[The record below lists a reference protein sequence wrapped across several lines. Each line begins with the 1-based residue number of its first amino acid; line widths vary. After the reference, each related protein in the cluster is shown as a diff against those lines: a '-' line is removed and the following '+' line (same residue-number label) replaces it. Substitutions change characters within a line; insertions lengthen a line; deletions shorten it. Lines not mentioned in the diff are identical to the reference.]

1 MKRKLASIILAALLA
16 AGTAVPVYA
25 EEIFSIEAVYVGDS
39 RNSGPQSSS
48 SEASRQTKS
57 KPTPAAEPTK
67 AVAVKVVPKPQ
78 KVKIVIPKKED
89 GAKPVL
95 SEKVESEKPQ
105 PKQTEQTDFP
115 YTLESFA
122 EEVLRLTNEAR
133 AEAGAPPLETD
144 PVLSEMAQA
153 RKDENNKKMTHTR
166 PDGTTAD
173 TIFQEYDTSLTC
185 TGEIIISTCSSPEA
199 VVNGFLSSPAH
210 KKNMLNPDH
219 KYAGIGVSWGETP
232 AGKGIAV
239 LELFA
244 K

>member
-1 MKRKLASIILAALLA
+1 MKQKGMSIILAVLLA
-16 AGTAVPVYA
+16 AGTAAPVYA
-25 EEIFSIEAVYVGDS
+25 EEIFSIEAVYVGES
-39 RNSGPQSSS
+39 QNHSSQSSN
-48 SEASRQTKS
+48 SEAPNQQKFQ
-57 KPTPAAEPTK
+57 PTPTAEPTK
-67 AVAVKVVPKPQ
+67 AVTVRVVSKPQ
-78 KVKIVIPKKED
+78 KVKVVIPKKED
-89 GAKPVL
+89 GAKPAL
-95 SEKVESEKPQ
+95 SEEAEPEKNPSEQ
-105 PKQTEQTDFP
+105 EDFP

-122 EEVLRLTNEAR
+122 EEVLRLTNKAR

-153 RKDENNKKMTHTR
+153 RKDKNNKKMTHIR

-173 TIFQEYDTSLTC
+173 TIFKEYDTGLTC

>member
-1 MKRKLASIILAALLA
+1 MKRKGMAVILAALLA
-16 AGTAVPVYA
+16 AGSTAPVYA

-39 RNSGPQSSS
+39 QNHGSQSSN
-48 SEASRQTKS
+48 SEVPNQQKFQ
-57 KPTPAAEPTK
+57 PTPTAEPTK
-67 AVAVKVVPKPQ
+67 AVTVEVVLRPKKVKV
-78 KVKIVIPKKED
+78 VIPKKEN
-89 GAKPVL
+89 GAKPAL
-95 SEKVESEKPQ
+95 SEEAESEKILS
-105 PKQTEQTDFP
+105 EQEDFP

-173 TIFQEYDTSLTC
+173 TIFKEYDTSLIC

>member
-16 AGTAVPVYA
+16 AGTAAPVYA
-25 EEIFSIEAVYVGDS
+25 EEIFSIEAVYVGES
-39 RNSGPQSSS
+39 RNSGSQSSS

-57 KPTPAAEPTK
+57 KPTPAVGPTK
-67 AVAVKVVPKPQ
+67 AVAVRVAPKPK
-78 KVKIVIPKKED
+78 KVKIVISKKAADTEP
-89 GAKPVL
+89 AL
-95 SEKVESEKPQ
+95 SGSQEIEKTTTHPDSE
-105 PKQTEQTDFP
+105 DFP

-133 AEAGAPPLETD
+133 AAVGAPPLETD
-144 PVLSEMAQA
+144 PILSEMAQA

-173 TIFQEYDTSLTC
+173 TIFQEYDTDLTC

-199 VVNGFLSSPAH
+199 VVNGFLSSKAH
-210 KKNMLNPDH
+210 RENMLNPDH